1 MDEVILIHVL
11 PEVMLNRVDRH
22 EDEHHHILRMVLEQ
36 VERGLRPLLI
46 HLLHFG
52 EHLTPSFI
60 GRHRAE
66 ESEIELDFAE
76 VLDQLLPQSRRMNK
90 RTALRRRIHPGD
102 LESIQRSQA
111 DR

>member
-1 MDEVILIHVL
+1 MILVHVL
-11 PEVMLNRVDRH
+11 PEIVLNCVDRH
-22 EDEHHHILRMVLEQ
+22 EDEHHHILRVVLEQ
-36 VERGLRPLLI
+36 IERGLRPLLI

-52 EHLTPSFI
+52 EHLAPPLV

-66 ESEIELDFAE
+66 ESEIELDFTE
-76 VLDQLLPQSRRMNK
+76 VLDQLLPQSGRMDK
-90 RTALRRRIHPGD
+90 RTALRRRIHPGN